1 MWYMLFSGDRVIK
14 TRSLSE
20 LKLEQDM
27 LNKPYSLI
35 QVLIMAVAFAVL
47 AACGQKVTRVESDT
61 VTDLSG
67 NWNDT
72 DSRLVAEEMIQD
84 ALSRSWLTRFER
96 EQGKPPTVIV
106 GEVRNLSHE
115 HINTRTFIADME
127 RALINSGDV
136 EFVASSEERQELRS
150 ERKDQDL
157 HASEETRK
165 AMGQE
170 IGADFMLKGTIN
182 TIIDAIADEQA
193 RFYQVD
199 LTLIDLAN
207 NRKVWVGQKK
217 IKKTIEKGGL
227 RW

>member
-1 MWYMLFSGDRVIK
+1 
-14 TRSLSE
+14 
-20 LKLEQDM
+20 M
-27 LNKPYSLI
+27 LNNPKTLVTTLVI
-35 QVLIMAVAFAVL
+35 AIALVGL

-72 DSRLVAEEMIQD
+72 DSRLVADEMIQD
-84 ALSRSWLTRFER
+84 ALSRSWLTRFR
-96 EQGKPPTVIV
+96 SEQGKSPTVIV
-106 GEVRNLSHE
+106 GDVRNLSHE

-127 RALINSGDV
+127 RALINSGEV
-136 EFVASSEERQELRS
+136 EFVASSEERQEIRS

-157 HASEETRK
+157 YASEETRK

-170 IGADFMLKGTIN
+170 TGADFMLKGTIN
-182 TIIDAIADEQA
+182 TIVDAIADEQA

-199 LTLIDLAN
+199 LTLIDLET

-217 IKKTIEKGGL
+217 IKKTIEKSGL